1 MQPDLKINDPKRPSG
16 QADYIRNS
24 LDLTPVNQQFRK
36 QIRENLFKVYLI
48 NRE

>member
-1 MQPDLKINDPKRPSG
+1 MQPDLKINDPKRPPVRQIIS
-16 QADYIRNS
+16 AIVW
-24 LDLTPVNQQFRK
+24 DLTPVNQQFRK